1 MTEEKPKE
9 VVPEVSEKE
18 REEFNEKENALLKE
32 INELRTNPKAYA
44 EKIEKNKQ
52 YFDDKKV
59 YRNPEDKAGVRTEE
73 GAEAYDEAIDFLKNK
88 AVPVE
93 ALTRSKGLNKLA
105 FDILTEYQKDMDAQ
119 LDLDTLIPKYG
130 KYVGAYRQ
138 VTQFGSNR
146 PEQIIINLVV
156 SDGDKT
162 RGQRDAL
169 LEATLKQAGVA
180 FGKHEKFRYLTV
192 VTGCTKFENTIDPDD
207 TA

>member
-1 MTEEKPKE
+1 MTD
-9 VVPEVSEKE
+9 EKE
-18 REEFNEKENALLKE
+18 KEEFIEKENALFKE
-32 INELRTNPKAYA
+32 INELRTNPKAYS

-59 YRNPEDKAGVRTEE
+59 YRHPEDKAGIKTEE
-73 GAEAYDEAIDFLKNK
+73 GVEAYDEAIDFLKNK

-93 ALTRSKGLNKLA
+93 AFDRSKGLNKIA
-105 FDILTEYQKDMDAQ
+105 FDLLTEYQKDVDSQ
-119 LDLDTLIPKYG
+119 PDLDTIIGKHG
-130 KYVGAYRQ
+130 KYVGAFRL
-138 VTQFGSNR
+138 VSQFGSNR

-169 LEATLKQAGVA
+169 LEANLKKAGVS
-180 FGKHEKFRYLTV
+180 FGKHEIYRYLTV
-192 VTGCTKFENTIDPDD
+192 VTGCTKFENTVDPDD